1 MSSSRYSHPRTAA
14 RQAICQTRTLYSQR
28 QMFYSGKYIHHLRR
42 VVGIFPGG
50 INHRFQTLQGFR
62 SHFCPSTNVLSRKVR
77 VPFRLN
83 GWKLPHVGH
92 LQLAAGSSAL
102 RLKVLEVNRTADKSG
117 FDPPPFQ
124 SRRFPPLL
132 SSLQERLRP
141 RPRPLSVSQ
150 PHHLLARTSVLKLL
164 PRGGMRPFPHV
175 EPSKCWRKRRWRP
188 CTLGSARCRGRV
200 TAGWVCWRRR
210 PAAGSR
216 GRTVC
221 RAASP
226 WRSTRRPWGRSTR
239 SSPSRPRR
247 RGC

>member
-1 MSSSRYSHPRTAA
+1 MPNA
-14 RQAICQTRTLYSQR
+14 
-28 QMFYSGKYIHHLRR
+28 
-42 VVGIFPGG
+42 
-50 INHRFQTLQGFR
+50 
-62 SHFCPSTNVLSRKVR
+62 
-77 VPFRLN
+77 
-83 GWKLPHVGH
+83 WKLSHIGH
-92 LQLAAGSSAL
+92 LQLAGSSAL
-102 RLKVLEVNRTADKSG
+102 RLKVLEVNHTADKSG
-117 FDPPPFQ
+117 FV
-124 SRRFPPLL
+124 PPLL
-132 SSLQERLRP
+132 TSLQERLRP

-164 PRGGMRPFPHV
+164 PRGGMRSFPHV

-239 SSPSRPRR
+239 SSPSRPHR